1 MVGNEVFRA
10 LCLKVA
16 DEQDPKKIELLKQQM
31 RILLQEEQ
39 DATDSNTR
47 LIRRPT
53 KYRNQK

>member
-16 DEQDPKKIELLKQQM
+16 DEQDPKKVELLKQRM
-31 RILLQEEQ
+31 RILLQDEQ
-39 DATDSNTR
+39 DSTDSNSR

-53 KYRNQK
+53 KYRSQK